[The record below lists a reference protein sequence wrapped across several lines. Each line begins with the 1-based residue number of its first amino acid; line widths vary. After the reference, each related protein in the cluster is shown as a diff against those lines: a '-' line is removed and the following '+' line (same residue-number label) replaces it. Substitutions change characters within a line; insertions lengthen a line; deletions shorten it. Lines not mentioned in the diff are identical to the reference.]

1 MNYKILNTISSPN
14 DVKKLN
20 KNEIKILCEEIR
32 DCLISTVSKNG
43 GHLASN
49 LGVVELTVALHR
61 VFNSPNDAIIFD
73 VGHQCYTHKLLTG
86 RFNDFSTLRTEN
98 GISGFLSPE
107 ESEHDYCITGHSS
120 SSVSVAYGIY
130 KAKSLAGEQGTAVA
144 VIGDGAITGGMAYEA
159 LNNAGANKSKFI
171 VILNDNKMSISKNVG
186 AMARYLNRIRSKKGY
201 HSFKNGLN
209 NLLAK
214 TCFGRFI
221 RRKLFS
227 SKTMLKNAIYHSNIF
242 EGLGFNYLGPVDG
255 HNVSAVENLLNI
267 AREQNRPSLIHVVT
281 VKGKGY
287 QFAENNPNQYHG
299 VASFDIDEGTKMH
312 PIEDYSS
319 VFGNKLCEIAQQ
331 DNKVCAVT
339 AAMAS
344 GTGLSEFSRRF
355 KDRFFDVGIAEE
367 HAVAFC
373 GGLAKGAQKP
383 FFAVYSSFLQ
393 RAYDQ
398 LVHDIAIAKL
408 PIKLCIDRAGI
419 VGEDGQT
426 HQGMFDVSFLTSIPG
441 FTIYSPAS
449 YSELQGV
456 MEEMLNY
463 TTPVAVR
470 YPRGKQGENKVFNYT
485 GKEFDCFFE
494 KNENV
499 IISYGRISA
508 NAYAAAQKSENTAF
522 IKLNKIYPFSDQLL
536 ECVKQY
542 KKVFIFEEGIKEG
555 SIAEKIS
562 AKLISNGFGGE
573 VSIFAA
579 ENSFVKH
586 GKTEELLKQLKLDYN
601 SMLKIIRGR

>member
-1 MNYKILNTISSPN
+1 MEYKILNTVSSPA

-20 KNEIKILCEEIR
+20 KNEIKILCDEIR

-86 RFNDFSTLRTEN
+86 RFNRFSTLRTEN
-98 GISGFLSPE
+98 GLSGFLSPE
-107 ESEHDYCITGHSS
+107 ESQHDYCITGHSS

-130 KAKSLAGEQGTAVA
+130 KAKALSGEQGTAVA

-209 NLLAK
+209 NLLGK
-214 TCFGRFI
+214 TRFGRFI
-221 RRKLFS
+221 RKKLFS

-267 AREQNRPSLIHVVT
+267 AQEQNRPSLIHVIT

-287 QFAENNPNQYHG
+287 QFAESNPNRYHG
-299 VASFDIDEGTKMH
+299 VASFDIDEGTKQ
-312 PIEDYSS
+312 PSNEDYSA
-319 VFGNKLCEIAQQ
+319 VFGNKLCEIAER
-331 DNKVCAVT
+331 DDKVCAVT

-344 GTGLSEFSRRF
+344 GTGLSEFSHRF
-355 KDRFFDVGIAEE
+355 KERFFDVGIAEE

-373 GGLAKGAQKP
+373 GGLAKGGQKP

-393 RAYDQ
+393 RSYDQ

-441 FTIYSPAS
+441 FTVFSPAS
-449 YSELQGV
+449 YSELCGV

-463 TTPVAVR
+463 NTPVAVR
-470 YPRGKQGENKVFNYT
+470 YPRGKEGENAVFNYT
-485 GKEFDCFFE
+485 GREFDSFFDN
-494 KNENV
+494 NENV
-499 IISYGRISA
+499 IISYGRISK
-508 NAYAAAQKSENTAF
+508 NAYFAAQKSGNTAF
-522 IKLNKIYPFSDQLL
+522 IKLNKIYPFSDELIY
-536 ECVKQY
+536 CIKKY

-562 AKLISNGFGGE
+562 AKLLNSGFNGN
-573 VSIFAA
+573 VSVYAA

-586 GKTEELLKQLKLDYN
+586 GKTEKLLKQLKLDCD
-601 SMLKIIRGR
+601 SMLEIIRGR